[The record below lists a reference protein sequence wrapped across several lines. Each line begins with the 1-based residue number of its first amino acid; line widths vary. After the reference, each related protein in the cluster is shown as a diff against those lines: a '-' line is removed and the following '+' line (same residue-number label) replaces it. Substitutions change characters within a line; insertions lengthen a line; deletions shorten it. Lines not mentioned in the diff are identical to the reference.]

1 MVTSWSILP
10 QNDEVI
16 PIATKGKDM
25 HIALENI
32 QQLRQRG
39 EHEAAR
45 RQALELLQHQP
56 QHADLHYLAA
66 CIHDSLGLE
75 AEAIP
80 HYQQALELGL
90 SGDTAAE
97 AWLGLGSSHR
107 ALGRFDEAE
116 TALREGVQQFPEHH
130 ALRTF
135 LAMALYNRGQH
146 KEATQ
151 SLLALLA
158 DGSADNG
165 IRAYRRAIRFYAE
178 DLDRTW

>member
-1 MVTSWSILP
+1 
-10 QNDEVI
+10 
-16 PIATKGKDM
+16 M
-25 HIALENI
+25 HIALEAI

-45 RQALELLQHQP
+45 RQTLELLRQQP
-56 QHADLHYLAA
+56 QHAELHYLCA

-90 SGDTAAE
+90 SGDAAAE

-107 ALGRFDEAE
+107 ALGRFDAAEA
-116 TALREGVQQFPEHH
+116 ALREGSGLFPQHH
-130 ALRTF
+130 ALRAF

-151 SLLALLA
+151 SLLTLLA
-158 DGSADNG
+158 DGSADHG

>member
-1 MVTSWSILP
+1 
-10 QNDEVI
+10 
-16 PIATKGKDM
+16 M

-39 EHEAAR
+39 EHETAR
-45 RQALELLQHQP
+45 QQTLELLRHQP

-75 AEAIP
+75 ADAIP

-90 SGDTAAE
+90 SGETAAE

-116 TALREGVQQFPEHH
+116 TALQEGLRQFPEHH
-130 ALRTF
+130 ALRAF
-135 LAMALYNRGQH
+135 LAMAQYNLGRH

-151 SLLALLA
+151 GLLALLA
-158 DGSADNG
+158 DGSADHG
-165 IRAYRRAIRFYAE
+165 IRAYRRAIHFYAQ